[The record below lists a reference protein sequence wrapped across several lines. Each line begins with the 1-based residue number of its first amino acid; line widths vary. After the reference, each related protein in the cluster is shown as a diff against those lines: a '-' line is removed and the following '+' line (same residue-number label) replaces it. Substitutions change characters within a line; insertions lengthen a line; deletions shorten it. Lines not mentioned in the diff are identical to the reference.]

1 MRPTYTPL
9 ARDQM
14 AERHISEEEVERA
27 MARPY
32 WPDYSRSSGNEI
44 YFNGTHI

>member
-1 MRPTYTPL
+1 MRPTYTPH